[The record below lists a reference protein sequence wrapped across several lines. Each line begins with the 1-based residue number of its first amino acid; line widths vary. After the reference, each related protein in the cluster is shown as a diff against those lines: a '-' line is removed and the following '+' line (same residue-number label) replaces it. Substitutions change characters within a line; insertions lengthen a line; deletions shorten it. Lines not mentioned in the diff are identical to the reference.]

1 MPPYIFKV
9 FGFDHILSIIIIL
22 IIFVILL
29 KFNKI
34 IGIPDNSKRFLV
46 ALSFFMI
53 SLDLSEDLVRVFTGF
68 YSIKKD
74 LPLQLCSIG
83 VYIAAYNLI
92 YRNQT
97 IFDLIFYWG
106 FVGASNAII
115 TPDGDLFELR
125 VFFYYSQGYHAALI
139 FAVLWLMIKYNMRM
153 QYKSIFKVVIITNV
167 IVGLISLVNYVLDSN
182 YMFLRQI
189 PNSVSPFLMGE
200 WPVYIIMVQV
210 ISIILVVLF
219 ISIQNFFLKTANT

>member
-1 MPPYIFKV
+1 M
-9 FGFDHILSIIIIL
+9 
-22 IIFVILL
+22 
-29 KFNKI
+29 
-34 IGIPDNSKRFLV
+34 
-46 ALSFFMI
+46 
-53 SLDLSEDLVRVFTGF
+53 
-68 YSIKKD
+68 
-74 LPLQLCSIG
+74 
-83 VYIAAYNLI
+83 I

-153 QYKSIFKVVIITNV
+153 QYKSTFKVVIITNV

-219 ISIQNFFLKTANT
+219 ISIQNFFLKTVNT